1 MTKDYRIESDTL
13 GEVKVPKDA
22 LWGAQTG
29 RSRHNFPTGPLMPVW
44 VIKALINVKLAAA
57 KVNAAEGE
65 LNQHRADLI
74 EQAAE
79 KLLNLS
85 DADLMKDFP
94 LHVYQTGSGTQTNM
108 NVNEVLAHVANQIDP
123 EAKILPNDDVNYS
136 QSSNDTFPTAM
147 NIAGLKAV
155 QQLLP
160 ELERLIEVFDQ
171 LSQKYWDVVK
181 IGRTHLQDA
190 TPLTFGQEIS
200 GWSSTLKHDVSFIK
214 MNANGL
220 LDLPIGGTAV
230 GTGLNAE
237 IGFDQA
243 MVTELGQIYGE
254 KFKVENK
261 FYGLAAHT
269 ALTNTHGAIS
279 TLATDLMK
287 ISNDIRFLASGPR
300 AGYGE
305 ISIPANEPGS
315 SIMPGKVNPTQTEA
329 MTMAAT
335 RIMGNNTTIEVA
347 NSQGNFEMNVYKPVI
362 IATFIESVE
371 LLIGLLPNYIDKLVA
386 GIQVNEQEMKKLVDK
401 SLMTVTALSPY
412 IGYHNAASI
421 AQLAM
426 KEGLNLREAAVQS
439 GFLSATDFDKWVDPL
454 KMTNNQRK

>member
-1 MTKDYRIESDTL
+1 MTDDYRIESDTL
-13 GEVKVPKDA
+13 GEVKVPKTA
-22 LWGAQTG
+22 LWGAQTE
-29 RSRHNFPTGPLMPVW
+29 RSRHNFPTGPLMPVY
-44 VIKALINVKLAAA
+44 VIRALINVKLAAA

-65 LNQHRADLI
+65 LDQHRADLI
-74 EQAAE
+74 EQAANHLLALDDE
-79 KLLNLS
+79 KL
-85 DADLMKDFP
+85 MQDFP

-108 NVNEVLAHVANQIDP
+108 NVNEVLAHVANQIDTD
-123 EAKILPNDDVNYS
+123 AKILPNDDVNHS

-147 NIAGLKAV
+147 NIAAV
-155 QQLLP
+155 EAVNQMLP
-160 ELERLIEVFDQ
+160 ELERLIVVFDK
-171 LSQKYWDVVK
+171 LSAKYWDIVK

-200 GWSSTLKHDVSFIK
+200 GWSSTLKHDVAFIK
-214 MNANGL
+214 MNAKGL

-237 IGFDQA
+237 PGFDQE
-243 MVTELGQIYGE
+243 MVNTLSSVYNE
-254 KFKVENK
+254 KFEVENK

-269 ALTNTHGAIS
+269 AITDTHGAVA

-305 ISIPANEPGS
+305 ITIPANEPGS

-362 IATFIESVE
+362 IATFIESVN
-371 LLIGLLPNYIDKLVA
+371 LLVGLLPNYTDKLVA
-386 GIQVNEQEMKKLVDK
+386 GIEVNEAEMKRLVDT
-401 SLMTVTALSPY
+401 SLMTVTALSPH
-412 IGYHNAASI
+412 IGYHNAAEI

-426 KEGLNLREAAVQS
+426 KYGLNLREAAVKS
-439 GFLSATDFDKWVDPL
+439 GLLSGADFDKWVVPL
-454 KMTNNQRK
+454 NMTNNDRK

>member
-1 MTKDYRIESDTL
+1 MTEAYRIESDTL
-13 GEVKVPKDA
+13 GDVKVPKSA
-22 LWGAQTG
+22 LWGAQTE
-29 RSRHNFPTGPLMPVW
+29 RSRHNFPTGPLMPVL
-44 VIKALINVKLAAA
+44 VIRALINIKLAAA

-65 LNQHRADLI
+65 LEQHRADLI
-74 EQAAE
+74 EQAATR
-79 KLLNLS
+79 LLKLS
-85 DADLMKDFP
+85 DQALMKDFP

-123 EAKILPNDDVNYS
+123 TAKILPNDDVNHS

-147 NIAGLKAV
+147 NIAGLEAV

-160 ELERLIEVFDQ
+160 ELERLIAVFDK

-190 TPLTFGQEIS
+190 TPLTFGQELS

-214 MNANGL
+214 MNADGL
-220 LDLPIGGTAV
+220 LGLPIGGTAV
-230 GTGLNAE
+230 GTGLNAAA
-237 IGFDQA
+237 GFDQA
-243 MVTELGQIYGE
+243 MVKTLGKIYGE
-254 KFKVENK
+254 NYQVENK

-347 NSQGNFEMNVYKPVI
+347 NSQGNFEMNVYKPVM

-371 LLIGLLPNYIDKLVA
+371 LLVGLLPNYTDKLVA
-386 GIQVNEQEMKKLVDK
+386 GITVNEQKMQQLVDE
-401 SLMTVTALSPY
+401 SLMTVTALSPH
-412 IGYHNAASI
+412 IGYHKAAEI

-426 KEGLNLREAAVQS
+426 RKGLNLREAALQS
-439 GFLSATDFDKWVDPL
+439 GFLSDAEFAKWVNPL
-454 KMTNNQRK
+454 QMTNNER